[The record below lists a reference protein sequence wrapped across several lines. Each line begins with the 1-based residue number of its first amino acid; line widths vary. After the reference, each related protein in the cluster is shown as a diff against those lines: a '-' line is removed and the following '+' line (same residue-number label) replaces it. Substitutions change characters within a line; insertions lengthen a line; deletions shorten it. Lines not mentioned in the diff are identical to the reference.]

1 MKVNIGMTLCS
12 INSGATLAIL
22 ATSSSAAC
30 CTCGFSVVLMQPIR
44 TSAFIAEGSICEPV
58 VLYAWSVR
66 NSECDED

>member
-22 ATSSSAAC
+22 ATSNSAAC